1 MYKLTIYFIDTF
13 LDNLNLS
20 RMFTCLF
27 YVYVC
32 FGYLGSPCSLQNI
45 ASSETKMYVV
55 WSKSR
60 ASRVIVVMA
69 KPANIFVDQ

>member
-1 MYKLTIYFIDTF
+1 
-13 LDNLNLS
+13 
-20 RMFTCLF
+20 MFTCL
-27 YVYVC
+27 YYVC

-45 ASSETKMYVV
+45 ASSKTKMYVV